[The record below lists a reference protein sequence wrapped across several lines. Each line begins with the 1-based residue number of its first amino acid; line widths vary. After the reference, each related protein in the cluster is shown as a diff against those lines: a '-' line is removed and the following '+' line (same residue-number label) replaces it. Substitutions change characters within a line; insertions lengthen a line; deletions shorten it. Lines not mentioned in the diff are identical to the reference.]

1 MKPKFEEI
9 LFKAFC
15 WTTALIVVV
24 ILGLIIGNVLR
35 NGLNSVSLEFLLE
48 NPRKMG
54 KEGGVYSSI
63 VATIYLILLSIIVA
77 TPVGVGAS
85 IFLTEYKRRGKLL
98 KLIRFTTESLA
109 GIPSIIF
116 GIFGFSFFVIYLG
129 MGWSILS
136 GGLTLAL
143 MILPT
148 VVRTAEEAIQ
158 SVPNPYREG
167 SLALG
172 ATKWQTIVKVVLP
185 SALPGIITG
194 IILGIGR
201 AVGESAAVI
210 LTAGSALGIPRSLL
224 APGRSMSV
232 HLYVL
237 AVEGIS
243 MEKAYATGAVLIISI
258 VIVNFMANMLTSR
271 QRLKITR

>member
-1 MKPKFEEI
+1 MNPKLEEKIFKMFLWITASLTVFI
-9 LFKAFC
+9 LIAIIGNILSHGLAFIDLDFLLQ
-15 WTTALIVVV
+15 TPRNMGREGGILSSIIATFYLIVVSLT
-24 ILGLIIGNVLR
+24 ITTPIGI
-35 NGLNSVSLEFLLE
+35 GS
-48 NPRKMG
+48 
-54 KEGGVYSSI
+54 
-63 VATIYLILLSIIVA
+63 A
-77 TPVGVGAS
+77 
-85 IFLTEYKRRGKLL
+85 IFLTEYKKRGRLL

-116 GIFGFSFFVIYLG
+116 GIFGFAFFVIFLG

-148 VVRTAEEAIQ
+148 MVRTAEEAIN
-158 SVPNPYREG
+158 SVPDSYREG

-172 ATKWQTIVKVVLP
+172 ATRWQTIVGVVIP

-194 IILGIGR
+194 IILSIGR

-210 LTAGSALGIPRSLL
+210 LTAGSSLGIPRSLFG
-224 APGRSMSV
+224 PGRSMAV

-237 AVEGIS
+237 AAEGIS
-243 MEKAYATGAVLIISI
+243 MEKAYATGTVLIIII
-258 VIVNFMANMLTSR
+258 VFINFLANYLTGR
-271 QRLKITR
+271 QRAKIS